1 MSLSKTLAIIL
12 GAGPGTGAALGRA
25 FAKQHDV
32 ALLARSQA
40 SLDEIADQINK
51 LGAGKAVSGFGEAQF

>member
-25 FAKQHDV
+25 FASHHDV
-32 ALLARSQA
+32 ALLARSHGP
-40 SLDEIADQINK
+40 LKEIADQINQI
-51 LGAGKAVSGFGEAQF
+51 GAGEAASLARA